1 MQAIIVTGFLDRGR
15 AVVATKEANEYV
27 GTTEIANES
36 RVASGIVD
44 IVVEVIH
51 DASQYFRIRVVLV
64 L

>member
-1 MQAIIVTGFLDRGR
+1 MQAIAVIRFLGRGR
-15 AVVATKEANEYV
+15 TVIATKEANEYV

-36 RVASGIVD
+36 RIASGIVD

-51 DASQYFRIRVVLV
+51 DTSQYFRIGVVLV

>member
-1 MQAIIVTGFLDRGR
+1 MQAIAVTGFLGRGR
-15 AVVATKEANEYV
+15 AIIATKEANEDV

-36 RVASGIVD
+36 RIASGIVD

-51 DASQYFRIRVVLV
+51 DASQHFRIRVVLV